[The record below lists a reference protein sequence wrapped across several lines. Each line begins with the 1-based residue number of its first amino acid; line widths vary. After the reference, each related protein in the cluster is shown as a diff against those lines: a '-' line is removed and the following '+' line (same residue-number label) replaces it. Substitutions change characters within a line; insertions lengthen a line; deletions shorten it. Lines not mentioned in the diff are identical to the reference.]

1 MTTPTKPS
9 RKAEN
14 VFLFRVLFQ
23 RSFLDDAEAVGG
35 MEKLTGGDGEMSR
48 SLIDQL
54 ASEINLNP
62 AFRNRFVFS
71 PYIIF
76 AGNEY
81 YILGQITINSPMK
94 NSLEAWDT
102 FLKEFQSTYD
112 EYGMAGHFRIE
123 PTDNQSDMRDWAKED
138 AWPVPP
144 WSETPYVPPKLLG
157 RDYFGANRPGR
168 GQDRLLGMAG
178 LHRGLRRQAA
188 RSHRGPAAN
197 HQRQVHRRSRLL
209 RSRRQANSPLRRPD
223 RTASPSLTPTKD
235 MAERSA
241 VPFTPFYWSVPC
253 DLMPALPR

>member
-1 MTTPTKPS
+1 MTEPTKPS
-9 RKAEN
+9 RKAGN
-14 VFLFRVLFQ
+14 VFVFRVLFQ
-23 RSFLDDAEAVGG
+23 RSFIDDADAVGG

-81 YILGQITINSPMK
+81 YILGQITVNSPEK

-144 WSETPYVPPKLLG
+144 WSETPYVPPKLSEEITLVRIGLDGAKTVYWGWRASTEDYDDKPLDPTEALRLPPTTCRRRAAWKTSMDLG
-157 RDYFGANRPGR
+157 LARMNSSTSAFWPKVR
-168 GQDRLLGMAG
+168 
-178 LHRGLRRQAA
+178 AA
-188 RSHRGPAAN
+188 
-197 HQRQVHRRSRLL
+197 
-209 RSRRQANSPLRRPD
+209 
-223 RTASPSLTPTKD
+223 
-235 MAERSA
+235 
-241 VPFTPFYWSVPC
+241 
-253 DLMPALPR
+253 